1 MAVKHFFQEDLIM
14 NIDRSALEKLLT
26 LNDRQLMAIINKLV
40 ADSGIDPVD
49 FNINTQDISSL
60 RKALSGATDEDLKR
74 IAEQY
79 EANKRNRGG
88 R

>member
-1 MAVKHFFQEDLIM
+1 M